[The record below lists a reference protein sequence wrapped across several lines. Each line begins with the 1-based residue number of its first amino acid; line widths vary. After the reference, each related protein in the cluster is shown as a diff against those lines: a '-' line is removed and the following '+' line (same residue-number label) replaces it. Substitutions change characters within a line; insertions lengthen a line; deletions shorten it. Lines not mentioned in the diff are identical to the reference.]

1 MSHRTNTQ
9 KAYSSYIPLPQDTI
23 HVNFHGHYNIQP
35 PLATPP
41 LSSTFSTSTD
51 HAPGPKLGETR
62 CYWALMTAD
71 LQFIYLDPV
80 LASHLDT
87 EADLLV
93 GKSLLA
99 FVHPDE
105 QQTAKQDLGSAL
117 ESKALHGSVARVRFS
132 RLQSVRRRLGFQES
146 SVSWTG
152 DDRITPD
159 HDYLPVDIVINWAAE
174 GLVLC
179 FIHACV
185 DLSPNDNDEHQK
197 TGWSNWCETPELSQ
211 DQIELLLSRLLVCL
225 PETSSISRV
234 FQILANQP
242 ERQLLLSWPPG
253 PLQSTEATGHDFAKL
268 VEDVTMDLGSQ
279 TDAKTTCTRR
289 YKALHDSLSFG
300 GEVESIFIP
309 HGSIIFSCHKVN
321 PSFRNTTNSA
331 AAMQQLAFTPASYN
345 PPLSTSYYDQPTT
358 YSLSSTL
365 SSHDAYAK
373 VYMSQA
379 RQGSQT
385 SYPTAQQQ
393 WGTST
398 MPPSL
403 SNLRTGSYLS
413 SVQEHQVSQWQQST
427 ASAQGA
433 YLDTIP
439 SPTFSRPL
447 TPPYPYSPTN
457 HGLDH
462 SPSDVV
468 PPPRRRISPTARETG
483 PTRTPTNR
491 PAGILKCSSCKATSS
506 PEWRKGPSGK
516 KELCNACGLRYARSR
531 AKKEGQAGGQRRR
544 KEKPLPKKDSELS
557 PISVPSTAYPQAR
570 RSSTDVPF
578 PGSHGSDYFSSGPHS
593 LDKMTP
599 SPSPPTPTMSFVHY
613 SPNDTRPSYGHSTS
627 YYPAPSP
634 LSHPP
639 YGAHADSALPHSTQ
653 ANATQLPPLGQLS
666 AYAGRL
672 SPLASSP
679 TPGPQ
684 ASPVSAMSM
693 SMPSRDRARDYYD
706 LPPTPLSAEPRPLKR
721 SFCNGVN

>member
-1 MSHRTNTQ
+1 FRHVARTNTQ

-365 SSHDAYAK
+365 ST
-373 VYMSQA
+373 
-379 RQGSQT
+379 RQGD
-385 SYPTAQQQ
+385 
-393 WGTST
+393 
-398 MPPSL
+398 PPSL

-468 PPPRRRISPTARETG
+468 PPPRRRITAKRPQVRSG
-483 PTRTPTNR
+483 VKDQAARKSFATRN
-491 PAGILKCSSCKATSS
+491 
-506 PEWRKGPSGK
+506 
-516 KELCNACGLRYARSR
+516 CGLRYARSR

-578 PGSHGSDYFSSGPHS
+578 PGSHGSDYFSSDDTIAFS
-593 LDKMTP
+593 
-599 SPSPPTPTMSFVHY
+599 PTPTMSFVHY

-706 LPPTPLSAEPRPLKR
+706 LPPPTLRRATTLEEILLQRGSTEKYEG
-721 SFCNGVN
+721 S